1 MRLDRTTIKEEC
13 IPKMRQEWQTA
24 PDSFPDFLHEIPRE
38 TRLQNEQYLKTVIGL
53 FRQQFQDIPFLPN
66 KRKKWQHKT
75 RNMIDAVLKEETVLG
90 VHLSMENQA
99 IDRFLVELAEFF
111 RHVRRFAPELALEGV
126 GQAAR
131 NYVVYAMFNE
141 INRINPGFSKAC
153 FGYSMLYPFTDNF
166 IDNPRCSDKDKSEY
180 NQLIRD
186 KIEGK
191 NVHPQ
196 SRHSLKTCKLLHMI
210 ESAYPRNVDPTGS
223 SLLLLM
229 LEAQESSLRQQCW
242 QIVLTAQE
250 RLDISIY
257 KGGISVLIDRFFVDK
272 AITVADL
279 DFYFGF
285 GFFLQ
290 LADDLQ
296 DIKVDSTAVNQTIFT
311 VDLHWEREERIV
323 NKMLNFIYRIAA
335 GYQTE
340 NETFKEFILEKC
352 YQLVFLSAFQSK
364 EFFSSAYL
372 ERLERCFPVSCLY
385 LETMDLQK
393 IETKDLKIQNKY
405 MKILDGL
412 IRQDNS

>member
-1 MRLDRTTIKEEC
+1 MLLDKNVIKERCFPRVKE
-13 IPKMRQEWQTA
+13 KWEATG
-24 PDSFPDFLHEIPRE
+24 DSFPDFLHEVPRE
-38 TRLQNEQYLKTVIGL
+38 TRLQNEQYLKSVIGL
-53 FRQQFQDIPFLPN
+53 FQQQFKDIPFLPN

-75 RNMIDAVLKEETVLG
+75 RSMIDAVLKEETVLG

-99 IDRFLVELAEFF
+99 IGRFLVELAEFF
-111 RHVRRFAPELALEGV
+111 RHVRHFAPELALEGI

-141 INRINPGFSKAC
+141 INRINSEFSKAC
-153 FGYSMLYPFTDNF
+153 LGYSMLYPFTDNF
-166 IDNPRCSDKDKSEY
+166 IDSPHHSSKEKSVY
-180 NQLIRD
+180 NQLIHD

-191 NVHPQ
+191 NVHPK

-210 ESAYPRNVDPTGS
+210 ESDYPRIVDPTGN
-223 SLLLLM
+223 SLFLMM
-229 LEAQESSLRQQCW
+229 LEAQESSLRQQCG

-272 AITVADL
+272 AIAEADL

-296 DIKVDSTAVNQTIFT
+296 DIKADSTAVNQTLFT
-311 VDLHWEREERIV
+311 VDLHWEREECIV
-323 NKMLNFIYRIAA
+323 NKMLNFIHRIAA
-335 GYQTE
+335 RYKAE
-340 NETFKEFILEKC
+340 NEIFKEFILQKC
-352 YQLVFLSAFQSK
+352 YQLVCLSVFQSK

-372 ERLERCFPVSCLY
+372 EQLERCFPVSCLY
-385 LETMDLQK
+385 LETLDLQK

-405 MKILDGL
+405 MKILNSL
-412 IRQDNS
+412 IY